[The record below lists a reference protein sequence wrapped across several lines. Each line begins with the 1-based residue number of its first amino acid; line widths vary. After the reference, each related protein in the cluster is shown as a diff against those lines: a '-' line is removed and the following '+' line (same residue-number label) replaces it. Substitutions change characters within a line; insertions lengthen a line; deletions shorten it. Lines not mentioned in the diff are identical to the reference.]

1 MLAIM
6 FGLSVHAAAI
16 ILTVVLA
23 VIGLAYLLFGWLR
36 KRSWRVMWRG
46 LGFILLP
53 VGLLIMGLMDKV
65 IDGINAVINWANATY
80 MTTPVFIGLIVAAV
94 GLVLYII
101 GSFVPHVSGE
111 EAAKRREEIR
121 DRKMAALQGS
131 RPTSAATASSSDLT
145 PAKPADGPTPPP
157 SPKPVSAVKPIVAST
172 PDTPDDKEIDDIL
185 KRHGIN

>member
-16 ILTVVLA
+16 VLTVVLA

-46 LGFILLP
+46 LGFILMP
-53 VGLLIMGLMDKV
+53 VGLLIMGLMDEV
-65 IDGINAVINWANATY
+65 INGINAVINWANATY

-94 GLVLYII
+94 GLVLYLI

-121 DRKMAALQGS
+121 DRKLATLQGGRQPDAAAAS
-131 RPTSAATASSSDLT
+131 TSDTA
-145 PAKPADGPTPPP
+145 PAKPSSGPTPPP
-157 SPKPVSAVKPIVAST
+157 SPKPAAIVKPVVAST